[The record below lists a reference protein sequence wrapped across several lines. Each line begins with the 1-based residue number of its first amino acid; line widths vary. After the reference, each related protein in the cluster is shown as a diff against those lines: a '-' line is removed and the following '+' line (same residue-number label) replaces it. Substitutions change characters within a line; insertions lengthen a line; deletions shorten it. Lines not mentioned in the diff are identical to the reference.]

1 VLANPPGNWTHLPGR
16 RVLIQPGDKT
26 VLMPAALRVRVR
38 TRIMNWEGATMSD
51 ANVRIPEEA
60 KDRLAAIAAA
70 EGLSLR
76 AYLAH
81 LAETLLTPA
90 ERAERAEKALTALKE
105 WNGYAPTEAQ
115 KQALDDELD
124 RRLAQVTAR

>member
-1 VLANPPGNWTHLPGR
+1 
-16 RVLIQPGDKT
+16 
-26 VLMPAALRVRVR
+26 MP
-38 TRIMNWEGATMSD
+38 D

-76 AYLAH
+76 AYLAR

-90 ERAERAEKALTALKE
+90 ERAERAEKALAALTE
-105 WNGYAPTEAQ
+105 WNGYAPTAVEE
-115 KQALDDELD
+115 QALDSELD
-124 RRLAQVTAR
+124 RRLARVSGQ

>member
-1 VLANPPGNWTHLPGR
+1 
-16 RVLIQPGDKT
+16 
-26 VLMPAALRVRVR
+26 
-38 TRIMNWEGATMSD
+38 MSD

-76 AYLAH
+76 AYLAR

-90 ERAERAEKALTALKE
+90 ERAERAEKALAALKE
-105 WNGYAPTEAQ
+105 WNGYAPTPSEQ
-115 KQALDDELD
+115 DGLDLELD
-124 RRLAQVTAR
+124 RRLAQVTGR

>member
-1 VLANPPGNWTHLPGR
+1 
-16 RVLIQPGDKT
+16 
-26 VLMPAALRVRVR
+26 
-38 TRIMNWEGATMSD
+38 MSD

-76 AYLAH
+76 AYLAR

-90 ERAERAEKALTALKE
+90 ERAERAERALAALKD
-105 WNGYAPTEAQ
+105 WNGYAPSETERQ
-115 KQALDDELD
+115 SLDSELD